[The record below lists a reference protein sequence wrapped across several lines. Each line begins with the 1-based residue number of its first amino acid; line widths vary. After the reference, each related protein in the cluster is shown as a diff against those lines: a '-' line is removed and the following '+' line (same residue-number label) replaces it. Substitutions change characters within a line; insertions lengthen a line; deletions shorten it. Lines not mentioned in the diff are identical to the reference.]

1 MFVELGTPSKTR
13 SCEVNGSSV
22 RVTRPALFTQKQAVG
37 IIAESPTL
45 RDTPSLDPN
54 RGRCEEEGR
63 ERRGEERRGEER
75 RGEKSKKG

>member
-37 IIAESPTL
+37 IIAESPTAQRVPTVFPKL
-45 RDTPSLDPN
+45 SNSSPKL
-54 RGRCEEEGR
+54 
-63 ERRGEERRGEER
+63 
-75 RGEKSKKG
+75 